1 MILLAYQGVSPLSRL
16 IRWQTRS
23 IYSHIAISHEGQVV
37 EALGTRGRVVL
48 AENYRQYHTPGTVVD
63 VLDVPGVDP
72 DLAWDFALEQVGK
85 PYDYRAIVKFVT
97 RRPATENGRWFCS
110 ELASAAC
117 SAGGVELLRI
127 PHHESSP
134 RDVVASPAV
143 REVATWATF

>member
-1 MILLAYQGVSPLSRL
+1 MILLAYQGISPLSRL

-48 AENYRQYHTPGTVVD
+48 AKDFREYHTPGTVVT
-63 VLDVPGVDP
+63 VLEVPGVD
-72 DLAWDFALEQVGK
+72 DDAAWDFALEQVGK
-85 PYDYRAIVKFVT
+85 PYDYRGIVRFVT
-97 RRPATENGRWFCS
+97 RQSYHQNGRWFCS

-134 RDVVASPAV
+134 RDVAASPV
-143 REVATWATF
+143 LEFVESRVC